1 MAKGSG
7 RAGRGGGGRAGRA
20 TGTAAL
26 TIDNLRSIAAD
37 VQGPGGSA
45 SIADV
50 RAQFYDRFDPAG
62 QVSTDAFDSFLK
74 QAQLDGRA
82 VLLRKDDPQ
91 SITAR
96 DRRYAVD
103 IFGDPRHEISF
114 R

>member
-7 RAGRGGGGRAGRA
+7 SAGRGGGGGAGRA

-26 TIDNLRSIAAD
+26 TVDNLRSIYND
-37 VQGPGGSA
+37 IETPSGSA
-45 SIADV
+45 SIADL
-50 RAQFYDRFDPAG
+50 RTEFYDRFDPSG
-62 QVSTDAFDSFLK
+62 QVSAATFDNFLK
-74 QAQLDGRA
+74 DAQLNRTV
-82 VLLRKDDPQ
+82 VLTRKDDPQ

-103 IFGDPRHEISF
+103 IFGDPRHVIRF